1 MPINTILLIL
11 LALVA
16 AISIAA
22 FQYFYKAKGGR
33 RQNLIFTFLR
43 FTTVFAV
50 LLLLINPKIRNV
62 EYFTEKPRLV
72 IAVDNSAS
80 IAYAEKAD
88 SVQEFVNFLTK
99 DPELR
104 ERFEVQVFGFGSE
117 VTKDP
122 ALSFEDKQT
131 HIPPLFKN
139 LRDLYET
146 SRAPTVL
153 ISDGNQTLGEDFL
166 YSAAGYPQPIYPV
179 VVGDTSA
186 LRDLVIS
193 RVNSNKYAF
202 LKNRFPVEILLS
214 YTGEK
219 TVETRLVIS
228 KNGQQVF
235 SQAVSFNGD
244 DNAAVIQADL
254 EASSVGVHRYIVELL
269 PFPEEE
275 NVLNNSKEFAI
286 EVVDERTKILLLYE
300 TLHPDLGTFK
310 RSIETNEQREV
321 LLQRSG
327 EGPINPE
334 DHQLIIL
341 YEPTSTSSEV
351 LKEIQAKGKNLWII
365 TGLETDWGMLNE
377 QQELVRQ
384 EITGQSEEF
393 QPVYN
398 SNFAL
403 FQNEDIGFSEFPP
416 LTGNFGE
423 LHSSVGLNELLY
435 QKIQGVETT
444 APLLAIAEDKNTKTA
459 FLFGSGIWKWRSHVY
474 REYDSFEP
482 FDEFLGKVVQF
493 LSSGKRKDRLSIS
506 YEPLYQSTEELV
518 ITAEYF
524 DRNYVF
530 DPDAKINLSLKEEA
544 TGEKR
549 QIPFLLRNN
558 RYEVQLGS
566 LSPGDYSFSVTV
578 AGEGLSRAGNFSLST
593 FDVEKQFSRANLE
606 AFRSIAEDKGQK
618 IYFLNKVETLKKEL
632 LNTKSYLPVQ
642 KSRENNVP
650 LIDWYY
656 LLGIII
662 FSLGVEWFLRK
673 YYGYI

>member
-1 MPINTILLIL
+1 MPINTVLLIL
-11 LALVA
+11 FALLA
-16 AISIAA
+16 AISLAA
-22 FQYFYKAKGGR
+22 FQYFYKTKGGTF
-33 RQNLIFTFLR
+33 QNSIFTLLR
-43 FTTVFAV
+43 FTSVFSI

-62 EYFTEKPRLV
+62 EYSTEKPRLV

-88 SVQEFVNFLTK
+88 SVQEFVDFLTK

-104 ERFEVQVFGFGSE
+104 ERFEMEVFGFGSE

-146 SRAPTVL
+146 SRAPTIF

-179 VVGDTSA
+179 VAGDTSA

-202 LKNRFPVEILLS
+202 LNNRFPVEVMLS

-219 TVETRLVIS
+219 TVETHLVIS
-228 KNGQQVF
+228 RNGEQVF

-244 DNAAVIQADL
+244 ENAAVIQADL
-254 EASSVGVHRYIVELL
+254 LASSVGVHRYTVELL

-275 NVLNNSKEFAI
+275 NVLNNNTEFAI

-300 TLHPDLGTFK
+300 TLHPDLGTLK

-321 LLQRSG
+321 LLQKLG
-327 EGPINPE
+327 EGSINPE

-341 YEPTSTSSEV
+341 YQPTSSASEI

-365 TGLETDWGMLNE
+365 TGPETDWRMLNE

-384 EITGQSEEF
+384 ELTGQSEEF

-398 SNFAL
+398 SNFSL

-416 LTGNFGE
+416 LMGNFGE
-423 LHSSVGLNELLY
+423 QQSTVGLNELLY
-435 QKIQGVETT
+435 RKIQGIETKE
-444 APLLAIAEDKNTKTA
+444 PLWAIAERENVKTS
-459 FLFGSGIWKWRSHVY
+459 FLFGSGIWKWRSHVF
-474 REYDSFEP
+474 REYGSFEP
-482 FDEFLGKVVQF
+482 FDEFVGKVVQF
-493 LSSGKRKDRLSIS
+493 LSSGKKKDRLRIS
-506 YEPLYQSTEELV
+506 YQPLYQSNEELL

-530 DPDAKINLSLKEEA
+530 DPGVRINLSLKNES
-544 TGEKR
+544 TGDMR
-549 QIPFLLRNN
+549 QIPFLLRNS
-558 RYEVQLGS
+558 RYEVHLGS
-566 LSPGDYSFSVTV
+566 LSPGEYSFSVNV
-578 AGEGLSRAGNFSLST
+578 SEEGLSRAGSFSLST

-606 AFRSIAEDKGQK
+606 AFRSIAEDKGQNL
-618 IYFLNKVETLKKEL
+618 YFLNKGQFLKNEL
-632 LNTKSYLPVQ
+632 LHTKSYLPVQ